1 MKAKIIVAAIALTA
15 AAQGHANS
23 YTYYHAED
31 GSVTVERDIKIYS
44 AGTQAISACIALPV
58 TWDNELNTLASGTAS
73 EAIFSESLSVDTDA
87 TAAMNNNWSYSG
99 FDWTCFSDTERTY
112 IANEAANISFTFSPD
127 VADMQV
133 FTTLGFNDS
142 DYLGMPY
149 PRQISTH
156 RLLQDAYVAD
166 HWMPLEDLPEN
177 ATYSEPVL
185 VGDAYYFLRREP
197 DAESSAA
204 AILRMDENGIT
215 PITDAPYTHELYYLN
230 GKYISL
236 TQAEEGSPE
245 QGTVYISYST
255 DLQTWQAGANI
266 VLSGDMELTGLYHN
280 AVTGEYLAVSGDFST
295 SDFYSSSDFQSWSY
309 SGAGPEDFYA
319 RYVSFANGNMLYMAD
334 GELYDTEFFIKA
346 VGEASWTEIAP
357 FPVDTPPTG
366 ETAGFLL
373 YEYHQSSNGRLHVA
387 GLYGYSG
394 EYDYYWDEVIYGYT
408 DNGVDWTWKTV
419 PGEWLDTYEEVGEVL
434 INDSVLLVSSIET
447 QEFYLSRDGGENWS
461 TVSSSLLFD
470 GDWNMP
476 EGVVIEPEYISVAG
490 DRFYIRFSFLI
501 PSGLSSG
508 SFYILGYA
516 DVSTT
521 DFASFRLEGLDSRD
535 TRFMALAGNNSFR
548 EQGGLSWRDGNK
560 YYRYGVATIDSGEP
574 ETPEVPT
581 ENPSGGSS
589 SGGSSGGSF
598 WWLNLLLLPLVFTS
612 LLSGQLRGK
621 QQRAEGHRLH

>member
-44 AGTQAISACIALPV
+44 AGTRAISACIALPV
-58 TWDNELNTLASGTAS
+58 TWDNELNALASGTAS
-73 EAIFSESLSVDTDA
+73 EAFFSESLSVDTDA
-87 TAAMNNNWSYSG
+87 TAATNSNWSYSG
-99 FDWTCFSDTERTY
+99 FDWRCFSDTERTY
-112 IANEAANISFTFSPD
+112 IAGEPAKISFTFSPG

-133 FTTLGFNDS
+133 FTTQGFGSS
-142 DYLGMPY
+142 DYLGISY

-266 VLSGDMELTGLYHN
+266 LLSGDMELTGLYHN

-366 ETAGFLL
+366 ETAGFSL

-387 GLYGYSG
+387 GLYGYG
-394 EYDYYWDEVIYGYT
+394 DDYEYYWDEVIYGYT
-408 DNGVDWTWKTV
+408 DNGVDWTWRQV
-419 PGEWLDTYEEVGEVL
+419 AVEWTDPYEELDDVA
-434 INDSVLLVSSIET
+434 ITDSVLVVSSRSS
-447 QEFYLSRDGGENWS
+447 QEIHLSRDGGESWIQMDIS
-461 TVSSSLLFD
+461 TLLNS
-470 GDWNMP
+470 DWNVP
-476 EGVVIEPEYISVAG
+476 EGVSSEVEYLSTDG
-490 DRFYIRFSFLI
+490 ENFYLGVLLTTPLSATSSARIRLAR
-501 PSGLSSG
+501 
-508 SFYILGYA
+508 A
-516 DVSTT
+516 DISTT
-521 DFASFRLEGLDSRD
+521 DFISVNLEGLDYTD
-535 TRFMALAGNNSFR
+535 TKFLFVSGDQRFRSQEVSGYMETFR
-548 EQGGLSWRDGNK
+548 F
-560 YYRYGVATIDSGEP
+560 YRFGSAVVDSGEP
-574 ETPEVPT
+574 ETPETPA

-612 LLSGQLRGK
+612 LLSGQLSGQARRSR
-621 QQRAEGHRLH
+621 QRH